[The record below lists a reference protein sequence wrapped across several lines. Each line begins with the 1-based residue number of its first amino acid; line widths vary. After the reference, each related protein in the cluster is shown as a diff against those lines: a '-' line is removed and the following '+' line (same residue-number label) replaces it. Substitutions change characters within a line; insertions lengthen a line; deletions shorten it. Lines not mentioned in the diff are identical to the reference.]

1 MYILLVLIFVKVV
14 LLYKLYNSVS
24 VLELKRLARAKN
36 KRAESIYRVASFGA
50 TLDVMLWVFGTAS
63 AAALFIWS
71 ARTNIYLAVIVIVLS
86 AWLVIWAPA
95 PRWNGKFGRIATLF
109 SRYQVAL
116 LTILDPVLGRI
127 AGWFPPA
134 YRVHIH
140 TGLYEKRD
148 LLELLSRQSGQLDN
162 RIDPADLSITQGTI
176 TFGDKPVRTI
186 MTPRRQIKM
195 VGADDQVGPML
206 MDELH
211 KSGHSR
217 FPVVKGSAKSTS
229 PEIVGTLY
237 LKDIVGYSGSGTV
250 KSLARKD
257 VFYINEDSSL
267 RQALDAF
274 LKTHHHLLI
283 VVNSFEEIVG
293 VLSLEDV
300 LEQIVGRPILDEFDN
315 YENLRAVASIDAQKD
330 RAGHHEIKPE
340 QTPETV
346 VE

>member
-1 MYILLVLIFVKVV
+1 
-14 LLYKLYNSVS
+14 
-24 VLELKRLARAKN
+24 LELKRLARAKN
-36 KRAESIYRVASFGA
+36 KRADALYKVASFGA

-63 AAALFIWS
+63 GAGLFIWS
-71 ARTNIYLAVIVIVLS
+71 ARTNVYLAIVVVVLS

-95 PRWNGKFGRIATLF
+95 PRWTGLVGRIASLY
-109 SRYQVAL
+109 SKYQASL
-116 LTILDPVLGRI
+116 LTFLDPVLGRI
-127 AGWFPPA
+127 GSWFPPA
-134 YRVHIH
+134 YRVHLH
-140 TGLYEKRD
+140 TGLYEKKD

-162 RIDPADLSITQGTI
+162 RIDPVDLSIAQGTI

-195 VGADDQVGPML
+195 VGADEQVGPML

-229 PEIVGTLY
+229 PEVVGTLY
-237 LKDIVGYSGSGTV
+237 LKDIIGYDGSSPV

-257 VFYINEDSSL
+257 VYYINEDSSL

-293 VLSLEDV
+293 VVSLEDV
-300 LEQIVGRPILDEFDN
+300 LEQIVGQPILDEFDN

-330 RAGHHEIKPE
+330 RAGHHEVKPD
-340 QTPETV
+340 QTAETV